1 MKRTHSRLLTAAALV
16 VCLAM
21 ASGAAWA
28 NVYASGL
35 TLTGPSSIS
44 YILNDDA
51 DAGVAVEVWQVGGG
65 MVYSESLGSQSKGT
79 HSWAWNG
86 SGYTPGN
93 QYKIRIVASSN
104 GYSDWKQI
112 STDTTSTSFYLPLGV
127 SVNKMQSHPNFG
139 KIYISNA
146 QAGTTVYGRACQ
158 DGIYILNADAT
169 EAGFAT
175 GGKDW
180 VAAGNSSPF
189 KSTIGP
195 DGHLYVID
203 YSNDLAWEFNDDLSS
218 VTQLI
223 DGSNKTTNQYVAS
236 IHVQGTQ
243 AEGNRKI
250 YLVNSNYNDTARKGL
265 IMYDLGGNA
274 QAAPNDKG
282 TQYIGP
288 TYFTF
293 YPMDV
298 ARDSAGDWYLCQY
311 RYDPTQAPAIS
322 KFADAPPYE
331 LPINTALWETPKQA
345 PFNGA
350 YGIDI
355 YEPYGWIA
363 YGNYYDGFVHIFR
376 MSDGSYVGGFDAG
389 SRLRDIAFD
398 AAGNIVT
405 IDNITEW
412 VRIWSPP
419 GPNSFTTES
428 WFAIPEPGSITV
440 ILFGIGLAA
449 LRRRK

>member
-1 MKRTHSRLLTAAALV
+1 MKYRLGSVLALTAALLV
-16 VCLAM
+16 GLPCAV
-21 ASGAAWA
+21 AWA

-44 YILNDDA
+44 YILNDTA
-51 DAGVAVEVWQVGGG
+51 DAGVVVQVWQVGGG
-65 MVYSESLGSQSKGT
+65 MVYSESLGSQAKGVHT
-79 HSWAWNG
+79 WSWNG

-93 QYKIRIVASSN
+93 TYKIRIVASSA
-104 GYSDWKQI
+104 GYSDWTRI
-112 STDTTSTSFYLPLGV
+112 STDQTSTSFYLPLGV
-127 SVNKMQSHPNFG
+127 AVNKMQSSPNFG

-146 QAGTTVYGRACQ
+146 QAGTTAYGRACQ
-158 DGIYILNADAT
+158 DGIYILNADAS

-195 DGHLYVID
+195 DGHLYVVD
-203 YSNDLAWEFNDDLSS
+203 YNNDLLWEFNEDLSA

-223 DGSNKTTNQYVAS
+223 DSSNKTANQYVAAV
-236 IHVQGTQ
+236 HVEGTQ
-243 AEGNRKI
+243 AAGNRRL
-250 YLVNSNYNDTARKGL
+250 YLVNSNYYDTARKGM
-265 IMYDLGGNA
+265 IMYKLDGNA
-274 QAAPNDKG
+274 TATPGDTG
-282 TQYIGP
+282 IQYIGP
-288 TYFTF
+288 TYFTY

-298 ARDSAGDWYLCQY
+298 ARDSAGDWYMCQF
-311 RYDPTQAPAIS
+311 RWNPAEAPALS
-322 KFADAPPYE
+322 KFADVPEDE
-331 LPINTALWETPKQA
+331 LPINSAVWETPKTS
-345 PFNGA
+345 PYNGG

-363 YGNYYDGFVHIFR
+363 YGNFYDGWVRIFN
-376 MSDGSYVGGFDAG
+376 MYDGSYVGGFDAG

-412 VRIWSPP
+412 VRIWSPA
-419 GPNSFTTES
+419 GANSFTTES
-428 WFAIPEPGSITV
+428 WFAIPEPSCV
-440 ILFGIGLAA
+440 AA
-449 LRRRK
+449 LAFGLPLLVVRRRK